1 MQHLEVSAAVRAT
14 KVVFRFQMVKK
25 QPLYGINL
33 GENNKNLWANLS
45 VWAGPW
51 IWYNGKHFEFNSTL

>member
-33 GENNKNLWANLS
+33 GENNKNL
-45 VWAGPW
+45 
-51 IWYNGKHFEFNSTL
+51 